1 MTLLGHLP
9 GVNLNT
15 SYVKV
20 QRLIERRDLISL
32 TKFKYIL
39 C

>member
-1 MTLLGHLP
+1 M
-9 GVNLNT
+9 NLNT

-20 QRLIERRDLISL
+20 QPTEVLATSYFR
-32 TKFKYIL
+32 KFKYIL

>member
-1 MTLLGHLP
+1 M
-9 GVNLNT
+9 VQNKKINLNT

-20 QRLIERRDLISL
+20 QSNLEWVTHKENI
-32 TKFKYIL
+32 KFKYIL

>member
-1 MTLLGHLP
+1 MK
-9 GVNLNT
+9 NLNT

-20 QRLIERRDLISL
+20 QSNLVYGRTTSE
-32 TKFKYIL
+32 KFKYIL